1 MRALLS
7 MLKIR
12 KKLLLLAGLSAAGFA
27 VLGIIVAYQ
36 ARITDNATHMRDLG
50 EARAGGLREFDSLML
65 QLRRYEKDF
74 LLRRDERE
82 VTRHGE
88 AVKNVEKAIAHLRG
102 LAGPQTAPAYDRL
115 SAGVVAYAKAFDELV
130 ATMRN
135 LGLNQNLG
143 QQAVMRRAV
152 QTAEA
157 ELTKLGRDSVLVLV
171 LQLRRHEKDFQLRE
185 TQNEAD
191 AHARDS
197 ARLVALLAASG
208 LEAEQARLIEGHTK
222 EYVAA
227 FGGFVRLTLERK
239 ERTAAMSRAFAAVE
253 PIIDQLLET
262 EKADI
267 ERSMSEVAGR
277 LALARTILW
286 TAIVAIT
293 VLVVLLSL
301 LIAGYIAGPIAQIT
315 AQMNRLGSGDTDIS
329 VDIQGEDEI
338 AEMGRSLI
346 IFRDNLVAQREL
358 EAQAARQQQA
368 QLARAQKVASITQE
382 FQSGVTE
389 VLDTTSKSVADLQ
402 STAQNL
408 TRISS
413 NAQDLSVA
421 AAAGSNEASS
431 NVQTVA
437 SATEE
442 LTASIKEISRQI
454 SASSENANRTAE
466 LASASE
472 VRVRELSEVADRI
485 GDVVKLINSIASQT
499 NLLALNATIEA
510 ARAGDAGKGFAVV
523 ANEVK
528 TLASQTAKAT
538 EEIGA
543 QVAAIQEKTSGVV
556 TAMSDIGVAVRAI
569 SEMTATVASAVEEQ
583 TAATQ
588 EIGRNVEQAA
598 QGVEETNRAITGVRS
613 AAEETGEASGG
624 VLSASQQVASQAEA
638 LSRRV
643 STFLEAVR
651 AA

>member
-1 MRALLS
+1 MRAFLAR
-7 MLKIR
+7 LKIR
-12 KKLLLLAGLSAAGFA
+12 RKLLLLAGISVVGFA
-27 VLGIIVAYQ
+27 VLGAMVGYQ
-36 ARITDNATHMRDLG
+36 ARIADTATEMRDLG
-50 EARAGGLREFDSLML
+50 EARADGLREFDTLLL
-65 QLRRYEKDF
+65 QMRRHEKDF
-74 LLRRDERE
+74 LLRRDDRE
-82 VTRHGE
+82 VARHRE
-88 AVKNVEKAIAHLRG
+88 AVGNVNKAISHLKG
-102 LAGPQTAPAYDRL
+102 LAGPQNAPVYDQL
-115 SAGVVAYAKAFDELV
+115 AAGIAVYSKTFDELA
-130 ATMRN
+130 ATMTR

-152 QTAEA
+152 QTAET
-157 ELTKLGRDSVLVLV
+157 ELNKLGRDAVVVLV

-185 TQNEAD
+185 TQNEVD
-191 AHARDS
+191 AHARDT
-197 ARLVALLAASG
+197 ARLAAVLSAAG
-208 LEAEQARLIEGHTK
+208 LDPAQQRQIEANTN

-227 FGGFVRLTLERK
+227 FAEYVRLTFDKNQRNTELS
-239 ERTAAMSRAFAAVE
+239 RTFAAVE
-253 PIIDQLLET
+253 PIVDRLLQL

-267 ERSMSEVAGR
+267 ERAMAEVAERLR
-277 LALARTILW
+277 LASMILW
-286 TAIVAIT
+286 ASMAIIAT
-293 VLVVLLSL
+293 VVVLLSL

-315 AQMNRLGSGDTDIS
+315 SQMNKLGNGD
-329 VDIQGEDEI
+329 VDIAVDVQGKDEV
-338 AEMGRSLI
+338 ADMGRSLI
-346 IFRDNLVAQREL
+346 VFRDNLVAQREL
-358 EAQAARQQQA
+358 EAQATRQQMA
-368 QLARAQKVASITQE
+368 QLERAQRVASITDE

-389 VLDTTSKSVADLQ
+389 VLDTTSKSVSDLE
-402 STAQNL
+402 STARNL
-408 TRISS
+408 TRISAT
-413 NAQDLSVA
+413 AQDLSIA

-454 SASSENANRTAE
+454 ATSSENANRTAE
-466 LASASE
+466 LAATSE
-472 VRVRELSEVADRI
+472 ARVRELSEVAERI

-543 QVAAIQEKTSGVV
+543 QVSAIQEKTGGVV
-556 TAMSDIGVAVRAI
+556 KAMSDIGVAVRGI

-613 AAEETGEASGG
+613 AAEETGIASNG
-624 VLSASQQVASQAEA
+624 VLSASGQVATQADA
-638 LSRRV
+638 LSKRV
-643 STFLEAVR
+643 SSFLDAVR